1 MNDLSPP
8 RHRKVSRYAGGTKQQ
23 EGSMTKIMGRISI
36 EAYHYE
42 PESHALMSL
51 NFTVQFPEGEALVS
65 ILDMRP
71 LSLAEE
77 EDGIRAL
84 LLHLAEGITSAVQ
97 SPQGITSAP
106 QSRG

>member
-1 MNDLSPP
+1 VNQINQEAAPVGGLLIVCHRE
-8 RHRKVSRYAGGTKQQ
+8 RHREYQT
-23 EGSMTKIMGRISI
+23 MGRISI

-42 PESHALMSL
+42 PKSHALTSL